1 MSSYAAV
8 LTASWFSFA
17 LGDRAWSPPSP
28 QRAGAEPEHAR
39 IDRALIDRALIDR
52 AAHGDRHA
60 FTELYRRHVDA
71 VYRRLAHLVGPDP
84 EREDL
89 LQQVFLDVFR
99 AISSFRGDSA
109 FSTWLYRII
118 VNVAYEH
125 LRRRGRRTHSQLV
138 AEDLELLMAPGLS
151 PEAAA
156 RQRQQ
161 VGLALTLLG
170 RLKPKKRI
178 AFVLRVVEGLSLEE
192 IAEIVGARAP
202 AVGQRVKQAQREL
215 VAMYEREE
223 RKRGGAGQGASAG
236 PSDPAQRVQELCR
249 YPAKEIP

>member
-1 MSSYAAV
+1 MSAAP
-8 LTASWFSFA
+8 LALPASFFSFA
-17 LGDRAWSPPSP
+17 LGERAWPPRSP
-28 QRAGAEPEHAR
+28 QRTAADPDCAR
-39 IDRALIDRALIDR
+39 IDRELIDRATR
-52 AAHGDRHA
+52 GDRHA
-60 FTELYRRHVDA
+60 FTDLYRRHVDA
-71 VYRRLAHLVGPDP
+71 VHRRLSHLVGPDP

-125 LRRRGRRTHSQLV
+125 LRRRGRRAQGQLL
-138 AEDLELLMAPGLS
+138 AEDLDLLMAPGLS

-161 VGLALTLLG
+161 VALALTLLG

-223 RKRGGAGQGASAG
+223 RKRGGAAQADSAELG
-236 PSDPAQRVQELCR
+236 DSAQRVRTLCR

>member
-1 MSSYAAV
+1 MLSRLLGARE
-8 LTASWFSFA
+8 
-17 LGDRAWSPPSP
+17 LGDDGGFGTLPPRLG
-28 QRAGAEPEHAR
+28 QAE
-39 IDRALIDRALIDR
+39 LVTL
-52 AAHGDRHA
+52 
-60 FTELYRRHVDA
+60 
-71 VYRRLAHLVGPDP
+71 LAPLP
-84 EREDL
+84 
-89 LQQVFLDVFR
+89 
-99 AISSFRGDSA
+99 
-109 FSTWLYRII
+109 
-118 VNVAYEH
+118 
-125 LRRRGRRTHSQLV
+125 
-138 AEDLELLMAPGLS
+138 
-151 PEAAA
+151 A

-223 RKRGGAGQGASAG
+223 RKRGGSTQGESAEPG
-236 PSDPAQRVQELCR
+236 DPAQRVQALCR

>member
-1 MSSYAAV
+1 MSHSVSAS
-8 LTASWFSFA
+8 TASFFSFV
-17 LGDRAWSPPSP
+17 LSDRACSPRSP
-28 QRAGAEPEHAR
+28 QRAAADP
-39 IDRALIDRALIDR
+39 DRALIDR
-52 AAHGDRHA
+52 AARGDRHA
-60 FTELYRRHVDA
+60 FTELYRRHVEA
-71 VYRRLAHLVGPDP
+71 VHRRLSHLVGPDP

-125 LRRRGRRTHSQLV
+125 LRRRGRRAQCPLM
-138 AEDLELLMAPGLS
+138 AEDLELVMAPGLS

-156 RQRQQ
+156 RQQQQ
-161 VGLALTLLG
+161 VALALTLLG

-215 VAMYEREE
+215 IAMYEREE
-223 RKRGGAGQGASAG
+223 RKRGARAAPESARVTADD
-236 PSDPAQRVQELCR
+236 SVQRVGALCR
-249 YPAKEIP
+249 YPVKEIP

>member
-1 MSSYAAV
+1 MSAA
-8 LTASWFSFA
+8 LFA
-17 LGDRAWSPPSP
+17 DPATWSCFVLGDRAWAPRRPSRVTVDP
-28 QRAGAEPEHAR
+28 
-39 IDRALIDRALIDR
+39 DRALIERATR
-52 AAHGDRHA
+52 GDRHA

-71 VYRRLAHLVGPDP
+71 VHRRLAHLVGPDP

-125 LRRRGRRTHSQLV
+125 LRRRGRRACGPLSA
-138 AEDLELLMAPGLS
+138 AELELQVAPGLC

-161 VGLALTLLG
+161 VTLALTLLG

-223 RKRGGAGQGASAG
+223 RKRGTAVAPEPACAAAQATAQPAGT
-236 PSDPAQRVQELCR
+236 LCR
-249 YPAKEIP
+249 YPAKETP